1 MPGAGGGDRNW
12 IAAKRDRDMNKKRF
26 KQAILFPSSSVPVYV
41 GWARHKTSEGFPLAY
56 HPEYEFHYIKRG
68 QGAYYIE
75 GRTWCFAT
83 RHLVIIRP
91 NQIHSLI
98 PNADNWVEK
107 VQILF
112 KGEWLGAFLSALN
125 IDKTFP
131 TLICLPDSAAVHI
144 EMILNRILEENARR
158 EQGWEEMVCELLHEF
173 LLWVKR
179 LKNQPVSPQA
189 EKPLFVQVRKYME
202 LHFADPQ
209 CNVTRIAR
217 QFDYS
222 LNYLS
227 ALFKTASGLG
237 IKQYLLQYRII
248 AARQI
253 LDENPGLKI
262 EAIARQVGFNN
273 YRSFTRAFI
282 ALTGIAPADY
292 RKKCHI
298 HR

>member
-1 MPGAGGGDRNW
+1 MR
-12 IAAKRDRDMNKKRF
+12 KKLF
-26 KQAILFPSSSVPVYV
+26 KQTILFPSPSVPVYV
-41 GWARHKTSEGFPLAY
+41 GWARRKTSDGLPGLFLAY
-56 HPEYEFHYIKRG
+56 HPEYEFHFIKRG

-75 GRTWCFAT
+75 GRRWRFAA

-98 PNADNWVEK
+98 PDAANWVEK

-112 KGEWLGAFLSALN
+112 KGEWLGDFLSALN

-131 TLICLPDSAAVHI
+131 SLIRLPDSAAVQI
-144 EMILNRILEENARR
+144 EMILNRILEEYSLR
-158 EQGWEEMVCELLHEF
+158 EPGWEEMVRELLHEF

-179 LKNQPVSPQA
+179 LKYQPVSPQA
-189 EKPLFVQVRKYME
+189 AKPLFVQVRKYME
-202 LHFADPQ
+202 SHFTDPH
-209 CNVTRIAR
+209 CNVTRIAG

-227 ALFKTASGLG
+227 ALFKEACGIG

-248 AARQI
+248 VARQI

-273 YRSFTRAFI
+273 YRSFTRAFV

>member
-1 MPGAGGGDRNW
+1 MR
-12 IAAKRDRDMNKKRF
+12 KKRF
-26 KQAILFPSSSVPVYV
+26 KQTILFPSPSVPVYV
-41 GWARHKTSEGFPLAY
+41 GWARRKTSEGFPLAY
-56 HPEYEFHYIKRG
+56 HPEYEFHFIKRG

-75 GRTWCFAT
+75 GRRWCFAA

-91 NQIHSLI
+91 NQIHRLI
-98 PNADNWVEK
+98 PNADHWVEK

-112 KGEWLGAFLSALN
+112 KGEWLGDFLRALN

-131 TLICLPDSAAVHI
+131 TLIRLPDSATVQI
-144 EMILNRILEENARR
+144 EMILNRILEENLLR
-158 EQGWEEMVCELLHEF
+158 QPGWEEMVRELLHEF

-179 LKNQPVSPQA
+179 LKNQPMSPQA
-189 EKPLFVQVRKYME
+189 EKPLFVQARKYME
-202 LHFADPQ
+202 SHSADPR

-227 ALFKTASGLG
+227 ALFKEACGIG

-248 AARQI
+248 VARQI

-282 ALTGIAPADY
+282 ALTGVSPAVY
-292 RKKCHI
+292 RKYCHI
-298 HR
+298 HHGK